1 MLTKIQIQD
10 ITNQR
15 ILISDLT
22 DEDLLEFCK
31 FANQSYRDGS
41 PIISDEDYD
50 FIYALELSKRLP
62 DHPFLQKVE
71 DENVGFSE
79 EKIKLPEKMLSTDKA
94 YSWEEVNKWLERVRK
109 FSEEIDFSLDNI
121 QIKGTAKLDGFAGFD
136 DGNKLYTRGDGNKG
150 SDITRVFERGL
161 GTFNNSNRGQG
172 PGEIVVK
179 RSYFEKHLSAH
190 FEYPRNFQ
198 ASLIKEKELDQF
210 AKDAITN
217 EAALFVPFSQLPFWA
232 GGISEFIN
240 NFNSIVSDLESGV
253 DFDIDG
259 VVFEIVN
266 SELKSHMGSNR
277 KFHRW
282 QIAFKE
288 NKEKAQVKVLSVTA
302 QVGRTGKITPVAE
315 LEPTQL
321 SGATIYRASGHHYGL
336 VKEQGLG
343 SGSIIELT
351 RSGLVI
357 PKINKVI
364 RPVEAEIPSKCPSCD
379 ENLTWESDFL
389 MCLNHEGCK
398 DQIIGKIIYFYKV
411 LANNDGFGEATIQK
425 LYDQGIRNVGDI
437 YKLTEFELVLM
448 GFGEKTSQNLINQ
461 LIRSR
466 QESIE
471 DWRFLAAFGVLRLG
485 MGNCENLLKN
495 YPLDQVFDLSV
506 EDISNIDGFAE
517 LTAELIFN
525 GLLNIKPQYENLI
538 KDGFELEK
546 TLILGETNTSDNLYH
561 NKKIV
566 FTGSMSS
573 SRAELQKQA
582 KAFGAIVGSSVS
594 SKTDL
599 LIIGENVGQSK
610 IKAAEKH
617 GVEILSEAEYLQKLV
632 KL

>member
-1 MLTKIQIQD
+1 MLTNIQIQD

-31 FANQSYRDGS
+31 FANQRYRDGS

-94 YSWEEVNKWLERVRK
+94 YSWEEVNKWLERIRK
-109 FSEEIDFSLDNI
+109 FSEEINFSLDNI

-161 GTFNNSNRGQG
+161 GTFNNSQRGQG

-179 RSYFEKHLSAH
+179 RSYFEKHLSGH

-210 AKDAITN
+210 AKDAIAN

-232 GGISEFIN
+232 GSISEFTN

-364 RPVEAEIPSKCPSCD
+364 RSVEAEIPSKCPSCD

-389 MCLNHEGCK
+389 MCLNHEACK

-425 LYDQGIRNVGDI
+425 LYDEGIRNVGDI
-437 YKLTEFELVLM
+437 YKLTEFELVSM

-506 EDISNIDGFAE
+506 DDISNIDGFAE

>member
-1 MLTKIQIQD
+1 MLTNIQIQD

-31 FANQSYRDGS
+31 FANQRYRDGS

-161 GTFNNSNRGQG
+161 GTFNNSHRGQG

-179 RSYFEKHLSAH
+179 RSYFEKHLSGH

-210 AKDAITN
+210 AKDAIAN

-232 GGISEFIN
+232 GSISEFTN
-240 NFNSIVSDLESGV
+240 NFNSIVSNLESGV

-364 RPVEAEIPSKCPSCD
+364 RSVEAEIPSKCPSCD

-389 MCLNHEGCK
+389 MCLNHEACK

-425 LYDQGIRNVGDI
+425 LYDEGIRNVGDI
-437 YKLTEFELVLM
+437 YKLTEFELVSM

-506 EDISNIDGFAE
+506 DDISNIDGFAE